1 MLKLNIKRLKQKAKK
16 LKKEQQL
23 TQAKALDIIAK
34 ENEFSSWKAL
44 LYAHQIQ
51 TLENIPT
58 SPLSLGFTTSE
69 DIQLDGIDEMLLK
82 NERTL
87 DLHEHSR
94 YVFNKNKRELT
105 KLGIEFSVFEP
116 TLTGLKKNILDATQA
131 VRTHFHMENFHD
143 YEEQHCGQDAKI
155 IKRAIFLEPQKEQ
168 STNIRM
174 YRPLTKSGDPRMWFS
189 KLPSFCEALDQIAII
204 IYDDT
209 AYLLNLSKINIKLEL
224 TLDSMPIGRFLKK
237 YLEKNNCIAN
247 ELLSKLK
254 ELSQNYIK
262 ATHIGDT
269 AVGMSIEKA
278 LGIIANSSK
287 LPDYKGIELKSGRNV
302 KNRTSIFA
310 QVPNW
315 SKSQYK
321 SSAKILE
328 KFGYQRDN
336 DYKLY
341 CTISTIKPNSQGLKF
356 IYNKE
361 EDTLE
366 EWFFLDDNKIEN
378 VATWDCETLRNR
390 LNEKHSETFWIDAES
405 VFINGVEHFKL
416 KKVTHTKSPV
426 LSQLVPLIENGIIT
440 MDHLIKK
447 SAKTGRTTEKGPLFK
462 MNKKYFEFL
471 FPEPITYKLS

>member
-23 TQAKALDIIAK
+23 TQAKALDFIAIK
-34 ENEFSSWKAL
+34 NEYSSWKAL
-44 LYAHQIQ
+44 LYAHKIQ

-58 SPLSLGFTTSE
+58 SPLSLEFINSE
-69 DIQLDGIDEMLLK
+69 DIQLDGIDKMLLK

-87 DLHEHSR
+87 DLSKHSR
-94 YVFNKNKRELT
+94 YMFNNNKKELT
-105 KLGIEFSVFEP
+105 KLGVEFSVFEP

-131 VRTHFHMENFHD
+131 IRTHFYMENFHD
-143 YEEQHCGQDAKI
+143 YEKQLCGQDAKI
-155 IKRAIFLEPQKEQ
+155 IKNAIFLEPQTEQ
-168 STNIRM
+168 NTNIRM

-189 KLPSFCEALDQIAII
+189 KLPSFCEASDQIAII

-209 AYLLNLSKINIKLEL
+209 AYLLNLSKINIKLEH

-237 YLEKNNCIAN
+237 YLDKNNCIAN
-247 ELLSKLK
+247 ELLSKLRV
-254 ELSQNYIK
+254 LSQNYIK

-269 AVGMSIEKA
+269 AVGMSIENA
-278 LGIIANSSK
+278 LDITANSSK
-287 LPDYKGIELKSGRNV
+287 LPDYKGIELKSGRNA

-315 SKSQYK
+315 SKSKYK

-341 CTISTIKPNSQGLKF
+341 CTVSTVKPNSQGLKF
-356 IYNKE
+356 LYNKE

-366 EWFFLDDNKIEN
+366 ECFFINDVKIEN
-378 VATWDCETLRNR
+378 VAIWDCETLRNR
-390 LNEKHSETFWIDAES
+390 LLEKHSETFWIDAES
-405 VFINGVEHFKL
+405 VFIDGVEYFKL

-426 LSQLVPLIENGIIT
+426 LSQLVPLLENGIIT

-462 MNKKYFEFL
+462 MNKKHFEFL
-471 FPEPITYKLS
+471 FPEPITYELS